1 MKKINLFLII
11 LLLLALVSA
20 CFDSTGLGFQLLFFL
35 AIILKLLLLFLYPY
49 PTPFFKVYRIFITV
63 LVVIFIFSF
72 LPFGKKTNKGP
83 NLPTVNGIKLSD
95 CTKTL
100 SDTPK
105 MIPGWKVTIFSA
117 PLIASGSSNL
127 SEDNNVRTFS
137 YSGIKNKTEANTMN
151 IRFEKADGSYITSAD
166 TTIEVCNQNNKA
178 NYSYVT
184 KYQGPRKSSGNDIV
198 ASINYFHG
206 GAYLFGPG
214 TYRVDAYIKEAGA
227 DWQLVDRLSDIKITE

>member
-1 MKKINLFLII
+1 MKKFNRNIII
-11 LLLLALVSA
+11 LLLLALLSVY
-20 CFDSTGLGFQLLFFL
+20 FTFTRLGLQFFFWLVLILWLLLFFL
-35 AIILKLLLLFLYPY
+35 YLF
-49 PTPFFKVYRIFITV
+49 TSVFKVFRTFFVIFVI
-63 LVVIFIFSF
+63 IFIFSF
-72 LPFGKKTNKGP
+72 IPFGKKTNRGP

-95 CTKTL
+95 CTRTTN
-100 SDTPK
+100 DAPK
-105 MIPGWKVTIFSA
+105 MLPGWKVTIFSA

-127 SEDNNVRTFS
+127 SEANNVKTFS

-151 IRFEKADGSYITSAD
+151 IRFEKADGSYITGAA

-184 KYQGPRKSSGNDIV
+184 KYQNSKYVASATTV

-214 TYRVDAYIKEAGA
+214 TYRVDAYIKDVGG
-227 DWQLVDRLSDIKITE
+227 DWQLVDRLNDIKITD